1 MDGVVTGQG
10 RGSGRGESEIE
21 WKLHSDVQPRVQTL
35 GIKMVISGFDQ
46 NEAEEKLRKKQ

>member
-1 MDGVVTGQG
+1 MMVDGVVTGQG

-35 GIKMVISGFDQ
+35 GISGFDQ
-46 NEAEEKLRKKQ
+46 NETEEKLRKKQ